1 MSKQAQAS
9 PAARA
14 LPFSARARRPAT
26 FLFVTFPHV
35 SHSFLPSF
43 SPSPDRSQPSPLLSF
58 FFFIPNLLA
67 FPRPNPVTWRNPRE
81 HGRIPNGTAL
91 PQNEQ
96 CRLTSPGKRSE
107 AVNCRCGGKAP
118 SFPSEC
124 IWPAS
129 HQDTWGPSSALTVL
143 PPPVHSRPL
152 HPRPRPAW
160 LLQPFGPLTP
170 PCTFKGLFFFFFP
183 LVVALEMLS
192 PEIVL
197 EMQCSC
203 FPTH

>member
-1 MSKQAQAS
+1 MSLIPS
-9 PAARA
+9 S
-14 LPFSARARRPAT
+14 LPFLLLLIVPSLRPCC
-26 FLFVTFPHV
+26 L
-35 SHSFLPSF
+35 
-43 SPSPDRSQPSPLLSF
+43 F

-81 HGRIPNGTAL
+81 HGRIPNGTTL

-129 HQDTWGPSSALTVL
+129 HQDTWGPSSALRVL

-152 HPRPRPAW
+152 HPRPQPAW
-160 LLQPFGPLTP
+160 LLQLFGPLTP